1 MWNLHQ
7 AWLTQFLNNEWT
19 VRLNY
24 FAFYTSVLQKKK
36 LVSALVIQFSM
47 LLGYLYNSGSGF
59 LTAAVDVAIC
69 CYCMV
74 DFTISTFVSH
84 VRGKKNMRLRKR
96 WLHSYFGVNY
106 SLKALLPQRIQKQN
120 TSVKLVSVLL
130 FPMPYDSTAGRQ

>member
-1 MWNLHQ
+1 MSEQLDWIILLFTH
-7 AWLTQFLNNEWT
+7 L
-19 VRLNY
+19 Y
-24 FAFYTSVLQKKK
+24 CKKKK

-84 VRGKKNMRLRKR
+84 VRGKKTWGWGKDDYIVILEWIIPWK
-96 WLHSYFGVNY
+96 HYFHN
-106 SLKALLPQRIQKQN
+106 
-120 TSVKLVSVLL
+120 VSK
-130 FPMPYDSTAGRQ
+130 SIIHQWS